1 MQWLLPEWVPTKW
14 LSLFTQP
21 WEGDVTV
28 VLPSS
33 LWNLGK
39 TMTNPT
45 TEDLL
50 HASKA
55 GELAIWEK
63 LSAIEANC
71 AVEASL
77 DACLARISNKQ
88 RERPLGA
95 LSSRIP
101 SWLSMNTI
109 GQQVVASWGNPLESS
124 EHGPWAPSGA
134 AAAVAQMATHPHGY
148 GALAGTC
155 SEPRLAAAAA
165 AAAAALNGA
174 RPSYHHLGTHAHP
187 RVPQPALHEGMADE
201 QPPRVASW
209 GSNDIADS
217 VADFPSAD
225 PSGYRAVT
233 SPRLHNARGRGGAV
247 AAIAASTGGNVNCS
261 TGSDVDGGSRASS
274 SVGRRSTDGAAS
286 LASSGSGAGAE
297 AAQHLALS
305 QLECCDHTA
314 LIDIWSSLL
323 PLASS
328 TMVLEA
334 AAEHQGLDVIAP

>member
-1 MQWLLPEWVPTKW
+1 MQWLLPEWIPTKW

-28 VLPSS
+28 VLPSN

-50 HASKA
+50 HAAKA

-63 LSAIEANC
+63 LTAIETNC

-101 SWLSMNTI
+101 SWLSMNAI
-109 GQQVVASWGNPLESS
+109 GQQVVASWGNPMEASA
-124 EHGPWAPSGA
+124 HGNWAPSGA
-134 AAAVAQMATHPHGY
+134 AAAQMATHPHGY
-148 GALAGTC
+148 GALAGAC

-165 AAAAALNGA
+165 ASAAALNGA
-174 RPSYHHLGTHAHP
+174 RPSYHHGSHMHTRA
-187 RVPQPALHEGMADE
+187 PQPTVHEGMADE
-201 QPPRVASW
+201 HPPRVASW

-217 VADFPSAD
+217 VLDFPSAD
-225 PSGYRAVT
+225 PGAYRAVL
-233 SPRLHNARGRGGAV
+233 SPRLHHARGRGGVV
-247 AAIAASTGGNVNCS
+247 AAIAASAAAGASCGVGCDED
-261 TGSDVDGGSRASS
+261 GGGSRASS

-286 LASSGSGAGAE
+286 LASSSSGAATE
-297 AAQHLALS
+297 AAHNLALS
-305 QLECCDHTA
+305 QLDCCDHTA
-314 LIDIWSSLL
+314 IADIWSSLL

-334 AAEHQGLDVIAP
+334 AVEHQGLDVIAP